1 MVPLNSQDMRKDTY
15 IPEMSPKVESDR
27 GNFLRRVE
35 PLWASP
41 HPRLVMHSKSFEYSI
56 SLQGQRWRLGR
67 HRDNDIIVPDRW
79 VSRHHALLERTSSGF
94 SFSDLGS
101 YNGSFVNHR
110 RIGQNVEL
118 QAGDWLAIGHTEL
131 SFLNTVMAASP
142 RTQPTSKLPV
152 AFRKP
157 PVVAVAQSAKAQGE
171 IWREILS
178 SQGVSVLW
186 VGTGLKP
193 TGILTHLQ
201 NLGQPQPDLLLID
214 IGSCE
219 ENPFDFCDWCRQTYP
234 NLAVILTAHV
244 RSYVLEA
251 ESRWAKRQGAR
262 EFFPGF
268 NKNSLQADLD
278 MIAERVALILEV
290 LNLPSLDLAA
300 LEFAL
305 SGLQSRHVRETL
317 Y

>member
-1 MVPLNSQDMRKDTY
+1 MRKDTY
-15 IPEMSPKVESDR
+15 IPEMSPKVESGK

-35 PLWASP
+35 PFWASP
-41 HPRLVMHSKSFEYSI
+41 RPRLVMHSKSFEYSI

-79 VSRHHALLERTSSGF
+79 VSRHHALLECTPGGF

-110 RIGQNVEL
+110 RIDQEVVL
-118 QAGDWLAIGHTEL
+118 QTGDWLAIGHTDF
-131 SFLNTVMAASP
+131 SFLYPVTTAVLLAES
-142 RTQPTSKLPV
+142 TSKPPV
-152 AFRKP
+152 VIRKP
-157 PVVAVAQSAKAQGE
+157 PVVALAQSAKAQGE

-178 SQGVSVLW
+178 SQGISVLW
-186 VGTGLKP
+186 VGAGLKP
-193 TGILTHLQ
+193 TEILAHLQ
-201 NLGQPQPDLLLID
+201 ALGQPQPDLLLID

-219 ENPFDFCDWCRQTYP
+219 ENPFDFCDWFRQTYP
-234 NLAVILTAHV
+234 NLEVILTAHV

-251 ESRWAKRQGAR
+251 ESRWAKRQGAK

-268 NKNSLQADLD
+268 NKDSLRADLD

-290 LNLPSLDLAA
+290 LNLPSVDLVA
-300 LEFAL
+300 LEFTL
-305 SGLQSRHVRETL
+305 SGLQSAHVRETL
-317 Y
+317 H